1 MYICGNWDEEEEEE
15 EEEEEA
21 PGTAPEGAVGQ
32 RGVFHQVR
40 SSFTMVTRAK
50 KAIYSYWALEKGSWQ
65 SIFGDFIGSRLGE
78 DG

>member
-15 EEEEEA
+15 EEEA
-21 PGTAPEGAVGQ
+21 PGTGPEGAVGQ